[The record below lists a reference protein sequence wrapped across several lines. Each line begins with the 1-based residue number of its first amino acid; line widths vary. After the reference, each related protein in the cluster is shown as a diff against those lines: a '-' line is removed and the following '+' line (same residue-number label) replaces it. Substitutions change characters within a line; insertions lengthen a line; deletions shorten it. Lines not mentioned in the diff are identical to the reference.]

1 MIDVKKFR
9 EQGYIYD
16 SLENYSELIDFDAF
30 KEVKKGI
37 DAQGDIKR
45 HSRYDYWFKYKDLS
59 YMEELVYD
67 ELIKNDDNL
76 SVADE
81 VFAKGHEYQLKKIKE
96 SGFYPAWVS

>member
-1 MIDVKKFR
+1 MIEVKQFR

-16 SLENYSELIDFDAF
+16 SLENYSELIDFDAY
-30 KEVKKGI
+30 KKVKNGI

-67 ELIKNDDNL
+67 ELIRQDDNL

-81 VFAKGHEYQLKKIKE
+81 VFAKGHEYQLKKINISYLYKE
-96 SGFYPAWVS
+96 N